1 MRFIQRLLAA
11 AIIATL
17 PLGAPA
23 AIAAVSSGTVWINA
37 PGDLHFLSGGGGLRG
52 RYLVLEDWNSTTNW
66 TLNTILKHDSAVWV
80 ALADPAA
87 GDEPGVATAW
97 EKVTDQ
103 PTGSGATIEAGTA
116 DPTGGNDGD
125 AYFQVDSSGVVQ
137 SIWRNASGTWTEYTL
152 PAGSGGGITLSDAS
166 PENVAAAGSSGTS
179 GDGSRSDHV
188 HDAFSTATPANL
200 GVTAV
205 AGIGAFASRSDHVH
219 RGLSDTDPVDIGTAA
234 AGTRPFASRDDHVHG
249 GGGAANY
256 RGNWVSTGIY
266 ARGDEVHNSS
276 VYWIRNSTTGGSGGT
291 PGSTNTDWYRIVGV
305 ETDQATITGSGLSG
319 NVIGVP
325 NNGIAYAQMSDDS
338 VGLAELRDDAT
349 ELLCPDPS
357 GGTAGQVCAV
367 NTGATAYALVDQ
379 TGGGVGTDDQTAAEV
394 SASVTNFDGRLS
406 AADNDVQAALETLD
420 DIDASGIPLVTTD
433 FDGNLGAADN
443 DVQAAFEALDDL
455 AISTGTDDQT
465 ASEVPVTA
473 SGFDGNLATTDDT
486 VQKVAQKFDDL
497 ITSVT
502 ATSAIVYKAHLEDST
517 FTDAESA
524 DWHEVMEINTGTDD
538 IEFNDGPFTHTTHTD
553 GHELVCIPDGQPGYY
568 EIESDIVLIQSGS
581 AVNRV
586 TYVVRYTIRA
596 EGTTTDTGQL
606 ERGFEYNRGIDA
618 NNSISSFELAVI
630 YDLNGGD
637 CIGVQV
643 KTFDADE
650 GDTNL
655 VEFGYTVVGDDSF
668 IEIVKHGGIAGAVGP
683 TGPAGLDG
691 TGADNQTAAE
701 VTVSTTNFGVNLS
714 ATDDS
719 VQEALDTLDDLVS
732 GGTGD
737 ITAVTTASN
746 SGLAGGANTGAVAL
760 VVNLPGLPNSSSIV
774 STGTL
779 AGATGGGSSVEY
791 TVGAVSAYVQAQA
804 VTDTALNATAALEAQ
819 SVAPSRQ
826 VVAELRD
833 TLSANMGAALSDDL
847 PVNIGPQSQQGT
859 GDEASRDDHT
869 HYLPHD
875 TTLAFTTGTLGVD
888 IGDVVEHLSERI
900 QYYTETADYGT
911 SGSAAGQ
918 VYNTSRYPK
927 NLQWVKAHLRVP
939 AGVSDAIYRAGV
951 YIVDET
957 RNITAVLGQSDT
969 SGIVTGTITHRFD
982 FLAEDTSTL
991 GIPLEGGERIEVLI
1005 RRIGA
1010 GNTADTGLIR
1020 GSEHSDSPTDS
1031 YIDAENDFVLVNHVV
1046 IEREN
1051 PAVGDGTD
1059 FHGEAIRGNLQ
1070 LGYTITIDHGSLVG
1084 DLSNVDPEHINSGA
1098 SPRTDALYADGSG
1111 ITEFRPAHPRPTGTW
1126 YGEGQTGKHAAL
1138 AAVTFLGDRYYRLTY
1153 ESNSPDRHYEGGN
1166 TTGVLVLD
1174 SAADTNYDLITRDSA
1189 NEARGDKKVIQFT
1202 AGRYRFKTRVVSSA
1216 AGVLE
1221 AALFVYRSVS
1231 GDDTLAWI
1239 ASGNYSDLVN
1249 NPLGTGETRNTR
1261 VIEFEEVIDHAAVTH
1276 YTQILVIEGS
1286 NEGPNSADDD
1296 RDISFYTEIERLE

>member
-1 MRFIQRLLAA
+1 M
-11 AIIATL
+11 
-17 PLGAPA
+17 
-23 AIAAVSSGTVWINA
+23 
-37 PGDLHFLSGGGGLRG
+37 GL
-52 RYLVLEDWNSTTNW
+52 
-66 TLNTILKHDSAVWV
+66 
-80 ALADPAA
+80 
-87 GDEPGVATAW
+87 
-97 EKVTDQ
+97 
-103 PTGSGATIEAGTA
+103 
-116 DPTGGNDGD
+116 GGNE
-125 AYFQVDSSGVVQ
+125 
-137 SIWRNASGTWTEYTL
+137 I
-152 PAGSGGGITLSDAS
+152 GI
-166 PENVAAAGSSGTS
+166 P
-179 GDGSRSDHV
+179 
-188 HDAFSTATPANL
+188 
-200 GVTAV
+200 
-205 AGIGAFASRSDHVH
+205 
-219 RGLSDTDPVDIGTAA
+219 
-234 AGTRPFASRDDHVHG
+234 DD
-249 GGGAANY
+249 
-256 RGNWVSTGIY
+256 
-266 ARGDEVHNSS
+266 
-276 VYWIRNSTTGGSGGT
+276 
-291 PGSTNTDWYRIVGV
+291 
-305 ETDQATITGSGLSG
+305 
-319 NVIGVP
+319 
-325 NNGIAYAQMSDDS
+325 GIAHAQMSNDS
-338 VGLAELRDDAT
+338 VGLPELRDDTT

-357 GGTAGQVCAV
+357 GGTNDQVC
-367 NTGATAYALVDQ
+367 GISGGAYALIDQ
-379 TGGGVGTDDQTAAEV
+379 TGSGAGTDDQTADEV
-394 SASVTNFDGRLS
+394 AVTITNFNGNLS

-420 DIDASGIPLVTTD
+420 DVDASDIPLVTTD
-433 FDGNLGAADN
+433 FDSNLSAADN
-443 DVQAAFEALDDL
+443 DVQAAFETLDDL
-455 AISTGTDDQT
+455 AISTAGTDDQT

-517 FTDAESA
+517 LTDAESA
-524 DWHEVMEINTGTDD
+524 EWHEVMEINEGTDD
-538 IEFNDGPFTHTTHTD
+538 IEFNDGPFTHTTHVD
-553 GHELVCIPDGQPGYY
+553 GHELVCIPVGQPGYY
-568 EIESDIVLIQSGS
+568 EIESDIVLRQSGS

-586 TYVVRYTIRA
+586 TYVVRYTIRD
-596 EGTTTDTGQL
+596 EGTTTDVGQL

-643 KTFDADE
+643 KTYDADE

-655 VEFGYTVVGDDSF
+655 VEFGYTVIGDDSF

-714 ATDDS
+714 SADDS

-746 SGLAGGANTGAVAL
+746 SGLAGGGNTGAVAL
-760 VVNLPGLPNSSSIV
+760 VVNFPGLPNSSSIV

-791 TVGAVSAYVQAQA
+791 SVGAVSAYVQAQA

-833 TLSANMGAALSDDL
+833 TLSANMGASLSDDL
-847 PVNIGPQSQQGT
+847 PVNIGPQGQQGT

-875 TTLAFTTGTLGVD
+875 TTLAFTTGILGVD

-900 QYYTETADYGT
+900 QYYTEEADYSTG
-911 SGSAAGQ
+911 GSAAGQ

-951 YIVDET
+951 YIVDEN

-1010 GNTADTGLIR
+1010 GDTADTGLIR

-1046 IEREN
+1046 IEQEN
-1051 PAVGDGTD
+1051 PSVGQGTD

-1070 LGYTITIDHGSLVG
+1070 LGYTITINHGSLVG
-1084 DLSNVDPEHINSGA
+1084 DLNNVDPEHINSGT

-1111 ITEFRPAHPRPTGTW
+1111 ITEFRPAHPRPTATW
-1126 YGEGQTGKHAAL
+1126 YGEGQTGQHNAPTAK
-1138 AAVTFLGDRYYRLTY
+1138 TFLGTGRYYRLTY

-1166 TTGVLVLD
+1166 ATGALVLD
-1174 SAADTNYDLITRDSA
+1174 SAADTDYDLITRDSA
-1189 NEARGDKKVIQFT
+1189 AELRGDKKVIQLT
-1202 AGRYRFKTRVVSSA
+1202 AGRFRFKTRVWSSA
-1216 AGVLE
+1216 SNLPE
-1221 AALFVYRSVS
+1221 AALFVYRSVA
-1231 GDDTLAWI
+1231 GADTLAWI
-1239 ASGNYSDLVN
+1239 ASSGAGAEDTND
-1249 NPLGTGETRNTR
+1249 PLGVRKYGQYPRDR
-1261 VIEFEEVIDHAAVTH
+1261 V
-1276 YTQILVIEGS
+1276 
-1286 NEGPNSADDD
+1286 
-1296 RDISFYTEIERLE
+1296 

>member
-1 MRFIQRLLAA
+1 MLRAFR
-11 AIIATL
+11 
-17 PLGAPA
+17 
-23 AIAAVSSGTVWINA
+23 SS
-37 PGDLHFLSGGGGLRG
+37 S
-52 RYLVLEDWNSTTNW
+52 
-66 TLNTILKHDSAVWV
+66 
-80 ALADPAA
+80 
-87 GDEPGVATAW
+87 
-97 EKVTDQ
+97 
-103 PTGSGATIEAGTA
+103 PT
-116 DPTGGNDGD
+116 
-125 AYFQVDSSGVVQ
+125 
-137 SIWRNASGTWTEYTL
+137 
-152 PAGSGGGITLSDAS
+152 
-166 PENVAAAGSSGTS
+166 
-179 GDGSRSDHV
+179 
-188 HDAFSTATPANL
+188 STAT
-200 GVTAV
+200 
-205 AGIGAFASRSDHVH
+205 S
-219 RGLSDTDPVDIGTAA
+219 
-234 AGTRPFASRDDHVHG
+234 
-249 GGGAANY
+249 
-256 RGNWVSTGIY
+256 
-266 ARGDEVHNSS
+266 
-276 VYWIRNSTTGGSGGT
+276 
-291 PGSTNTDWYRIVGV
+291 
-305 ETDQATITGSGLSG
+305 
-319 NVIGVP
+319 
-325 NNGIAYAQMSDDS
+325 
-338 VGLAELRDDAT
+338 
-349 ELLCPDPS
+349 
-357 GGTAGQVCAV
+357 
-367 NTGATAYALVDQ
+367 
-379 TGGGVGTDDQTAAEV
+379 
-394 SASVTNFDGRLS
+394 
-406 AADNDVQAALETLD
+406 
-420 DIDASGIPLVTTD
+420 
-433 FDGNLGAADN
+433 GAADN
-443 DVQAAFEALDDL
+443 DVQAAFETLDDL
-455 AISTGTDDQT
+455 AIAAGPIKPREGKPTIRQFASEVP
-465 ASEVPVTA
+465 SEVPVTA

-497 ITSVT
+497 VTSVT

-524 DWHEVMEINTGTDD
+524 EWHEVMEINEGTDD
-538 IEFNDGPFTHTTHTD
+538 IEFNDGPFTHTTHVD
-553 GHELVCIPDGQPGYY
+553 GHELVCIPAGQPGYY
-568 EIESDIVLIQSGS
+568 EIESDIVLRQSGS

-586 TYVVRYTIRA
+586 TYVVRYTIRD
-596 EGTTTDTGQL
+596 EGTTTDVGQL

-643 KTFDADE
+643 KTYDADE

-655 VEFGYTVVGDDSF
+655 VEFGYTVIGDDSF

-746 SGLAGGANTGAVAL
+746 SGLSGGANTGAVAL

-791 TVGAVSAYVQAQA
+791 TVGAVSAYVQGQA

-833 TLSANMGAALSDDL
+833 SLTSSLGATLSDDL
-847 PVNIGPQSQQGT
+847 PVNIGPQGQQGT

-875 TTLAFTTGTLGVD
+875 TTLAFTTGTLGVN
-888 IGDVVEHLSERI
+888 ISDVVEHLSERI
-900 QYYTETADYGT
+900 QYYTEEADYSTG
-911 SGSAAGQ
+911 GSAAGQ

-927 NLQWVKAHLRVP
+927 NLNWVKAHLRVP
-939 AGVSDAIYRAGV
+939 TGVSDAIYRAGV

-982 FLAEDTSTL
+982 LLAEDTSTL

-1010 GNTADTGLIR
+1010 GDTADTGLIR

-1046 IEREN
+1046 IEQEN
-1051 PAVGDGTD
+1051 PGVGQGTD

-1070 LGYTITIDHGSLVG
+1070 LGYTVTIDHGSLVG
-1084 DLSNVDPEHINSGA
+1084 AEGLAPENIDSGT
-1098 SPRTDALYADGSG
+1098 SLRSEALYADGSG
-1111 ITEFRPAHPRPTGTW
+1111 ATEFREAHPRPTATW
-1126 YGEGQTGKHAAL
+1126 YGEGQTGQHNAPSLK
-1138 AAVTFLGDRYYRLTY
+1138 TFLGNRYYRLTY

-1166 TTGVLVLD
+1166 ATGVLVLD
-1174 SAADTNYDLITRDSA
+1174 SAAATDYDLITRDSA
-1189 NEARGDKKVIQFT
+1189 SEIRGDKKVIQFT
-1202 AGRYRFKTRVVSSA
+1202 AGRYRFKTRVWSSA
-1216 AGVLE
+1216 GTRRSQNGPVRLQE
-1221 AALFVYRSVS
+1221 RQWRRYTWLGSHRAATATERARS
-1231 GDDTLAWI
+1231 AWHRRI
-1239 ASGNYSDLVN
+1239 GQYQSD
-1249 NPLGTGETRNTR
+1249 R
-1261 VIEFEEVIDHAAVTH
+1261 VRGGH
-1276 YTQILVIEGS
+1276 
-1286 NEGPNSADDD
+1286 
-1296 RDISFYTEIERLE
+1296 

>member
-1 MRFIQRLLAA
+1 MMNTRWLA
-11 AIIATL
+11 
-17 PLGAPA
+17 
-23 AIAAVSSGTVWINA
+23 
-37 PGDLHFLSGGGGLRG
+37 
-52 RYLVLEDWNSTTNW
+52 LVLS
-66 TLNTILKHDSAVWV
+66 LIASS
-80 ALADPAA
+80 ALAQTHGTWDVTNPWERAEGGPLRSTYEATGLYERLIDSNDVQSNLDDGTAA
-87 GDEPGVATAW
+87 
-97 EKVTDQ
+97 TDGFCWYSDGIGGTEWAVC
-103 PTGSGATIEAGTA
+103 TGSGAAITSGTT
-116 DPTGGNDGD
+116 DPSGGSDGD
-125 AYFQVDSSGVVQ
+125 AYVEVDTSSVIQ
-137 SIWRNASGTWTEYTL
+137 SIWLRASGAWTEYTL
-152 PAGSGGGITLSDAS
+152 PAGGAGTGDITAVTGRHGISQ
-166 PENVAAAGSSGTS
+166 S
-179 GDGSRSDHV
+179 GDGQSGDVELDLDIASGTVGFVTTLAGGDDFV
-188 HDAFSTATPANL
+188 VSSTANSDSTRRISYQNLSIEIRDDIVVGDLPASNALDTEIISGALQPGNL
-200 GVTAV
+200 V
-205 AGIGAFASRSDHVH
+205 AGDRITITTATDGA
-219 RGLSDTDPVDIGTAA
+219 TIAA
-234 AGTRPFASRDDHVHG
+234 EG
-249 GGGAANY
+249 NY
-256 RGNWVSTGIY
+256 RGDWGATEIY
-266 ARGDEVHNSS
+266 ARGEVTHNSS
-276 VYWIRNSTTGGSGGT
+276 VYWVRNSTTGGSGGT
-291 PGSTNTDWYRIVGV
+291 PGNTNTDWYRIVGV
-305 ETDQATITGSGLSG
+305 ETDQSTITGSGLSG
-319 NVIGVP
+319 NAIGVP
-325 NNGIAYAQMSDDS
+325 NNGIAYAQMSNDS

-517 FTDAESA
+517 LTDAESA
-524 DWHEVMEINTGTDD
+524 DWHEVMEINEGTDD
-538 IEFNDGPFTHTTHTD
+538 IEFNDGPFTHTTHLD
-553 GHELVCIPDGQPGYY
+553 GHELVCVPVGQPGYY
-568 EIESDIVLIQSGS
+568 EIESDIVLRQSGS

-655 VEFGYTVVGDDSF
+655 VEFGYTVIGDDSF

-719 VQEALDTLDDLVS
+719 VQEALDTLDDLIS

-791 TVGAVSAYVQAQA
+791 SVGAVSAYVQAQA
-804 VTDTALNATAALEAQ
+804 VTDTALNATSALEAQ

-900 QYYTETADYGT
+900 QYYTEEADYSTG
-911 SGSAAGQ
+911 GSAAGQ

-939 AGVSDAIYRAGV
+939 TGVSDAIYRAGV

-1111 ITEFRPAHPRPTGTW
+1111 LTEFRPAHPRPTAMW
-1126 YGEGQTGKHAAL
+1126 YGEGQTGQHNAPSVK
-1138 AAVTFLGDRYYRLTY
+1138 TFLANRYYRLTY

-1166 TTGVLVLD
+1166 ATGVLVLD
-1174 SAADTNYDLITRDSA
+1174 SDAATDYDLITRDSA
-1189 NEARGDKKVIQFT
+1189 AELRGDKKVIQFT
-1202 AGRYRFKTRVVSSA
+1202 PGRYRFKTRVWSSA
-1216 AGVLE
+1216 ATVLNV
-1221 AALFVYRSVS
+1221 ALFVFRSID
-1231 GDDTLAWI
+1231 GDDTLAWV
-1239 ASGNYSDLVN
+1239 AAGNYSDVVN
-1249 NPLGTGETRNTR
+1249 DPLGIGTT
-1261 VIEFEEVIDHAAVTH
+1261 V
-1276 YTQILVIEGS
+1276 
-1286 NEGPNSADDD
+1286 
-1296 RDISFYTEIERLE
+1296 